1 MRGDRHSGRVKA
13 RAWTLAPGGGGRKG
27 LLESHVRD
35 LPAGIYAVRLVVE
48 GMVWGH
54 NKFTVVR

>member
-1 MRGDRHSGRVKA
+1 MMF
-13 RAWTLAPGGGGRKG
+13 LAVQLAAQSRGRKG
-27 LLESHVRD
+27 LIESHVRD
-35 LPAGIYAVRLVVE
+35 IPAGMYAVRLVVD